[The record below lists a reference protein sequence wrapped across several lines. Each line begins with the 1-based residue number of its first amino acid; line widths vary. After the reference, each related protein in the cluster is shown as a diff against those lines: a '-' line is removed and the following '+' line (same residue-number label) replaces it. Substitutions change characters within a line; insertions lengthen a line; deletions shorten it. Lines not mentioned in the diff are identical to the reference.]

1 MTKLDWYR
9 LVLHLGILN
18 VRFCLSDLIV
28 SFIGGNSPCKLSF
41 GSSKIFLK
49 RRVVRLSLR
58 DLRLVRPDRVRA
70 SL

>member
-28 SFIGGNSPCKLSF
+28 SFIGGNSPSVNYDL
-41 GSSKIFLK
+41 GLLK
-49 RRVVRLSLR
+49 F
-58 DLRLVRPDRVRA
+58 P
-70 SL
+70 